1 MPYSSPPKNEIWTAI
16 IFQNIIFGILFFFFE
31 NITAGTQL
39 SYIRLHVP
47 VVIIRFF
54 LISDLPADNL
64 KANKS

>member
-16 IFQNIIFGILFFFFE
+16 IFQNIIFGILFFFE

-39 SYIRLHVP
+39 SYIRLNVP